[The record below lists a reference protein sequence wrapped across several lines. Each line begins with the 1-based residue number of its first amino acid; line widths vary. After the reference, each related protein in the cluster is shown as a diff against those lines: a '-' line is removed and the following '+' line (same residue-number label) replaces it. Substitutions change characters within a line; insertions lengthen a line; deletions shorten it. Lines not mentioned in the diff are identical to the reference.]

1 MTNLHANSYQ
11 TNKKI
16 YFNLGLQEKIRK
28 YIKCMNN
35 N

>member
-16 YFNLGLQEKIRK
+16 YFNLGLQEKIRN
-28 YIKCMNN
+28 ILNA
-35 N
+35 